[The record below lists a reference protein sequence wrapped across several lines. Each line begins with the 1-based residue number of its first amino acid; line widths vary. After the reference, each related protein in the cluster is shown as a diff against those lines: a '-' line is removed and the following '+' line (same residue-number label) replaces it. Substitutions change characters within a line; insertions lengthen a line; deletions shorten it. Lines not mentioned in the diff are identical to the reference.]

1 MNRIKPYLKHLI
13 ASFLF
18 LFILIDILFLSSNL
32 IKDILINPY
41 QYFDINNLFI
51 AEIYFLIVFLC
62 LIIIAVLLSFIFYLL
77 LTFHTRFEL
86 QIWNATKSVALS
98 REQFRKLYDNAPV
111 PYIMLGKDAGIHEP
125 NKAAL
130 RFFGVVLEE
139 IEDKNFFSYISGD
152 YKDQAGIF
160 FEYYKTGVA
169 IDRKEVDMVTK
180 TGAIKSVLLSVFEM
194 KNPGSSSR
202 EAGLAMIFDVT
213 EQKLLDKAKTEFLSL
228 ASHQLRAPL
237 ATTKWYTE
245 MLTSSN
251 LGELNPKQKEYISKL
266 NAVNKDMIDLAE
278 VLLNVSR
285 IEMGT
290 LPIDLK
296 PTNVEELTEGIL
308 VELSSQIEKK
318 RIKINKQYNG
328 FLQNINSDPKLLRI
342 IIQNIISNAIKY
354 TLDEGTVSITF
365 EESSGEKKIMVSDTG
380 IGISKAEQGRIFSK
394 LFRAENARTFNG
406 SQGTGLGLYLVKS
419 IIESMGGHISFVSE
433 ENKGSVFTLTL

>member
-1 MNRIKPYLKHLI
+1 MNRVKPYLKHLI

-18 LFILIDILFLSSNL
+18 LLILIDILFLSSNL
-32 IKDILINPY
+32 IKNILINPY
-41 QYFDINNLFI
+41 QYFAVNNLSI
-51 AEIYFLIVFLC
+51 TEIQFLIVFLC
-62 LIIIAVLLSFIFYLL
+62 LVAIAVLMSFIFYLL
-77 LTFHTRFEL
+77 LTFRTRFEL

-111 PYIMLGKDAGIHEP
+111 PYIMLGENAKIHEP

-139 IEDKNFFSYISGD
+139 IEDKNLFSYISGD

-169 IDRKEVDMVTK
+169 IDRKEVDMITK
-180 TGAIKSVLLSVFEM
+180 AGAIKSVLLSVFKM
-194 KNPGSSSR
+194 KNLESSSKD
-202 EAGLAMIFDVT
+202 AGLAMIFDIT

-228 ASHQLRAPL
+228 ASHQLRSPL

-245 MLTSSN
+245 MLTSGD

-266 NAVNKDMIDLAE
+266 NAVNKDMIELAE

-290 LPIDLK
+290 LPIDSK

-318 RIKINKQYNG
+318 KIKINKQYNN

-342 IIQNIISNAIKY
+342 VIQNIVSNAVKY
-354 TLDEGTVSITF
+354 TLDGGTVSIVF
-365 EESSGEKKIMVSDTG
+365 EESSGEKKIIVSDTG
-380 IGISKAEQGRIFSK
+380 IGIPKAEQDRIFSK
-394 LFRAENARTFNG
+394 LFRADNARNLTS